1 MTAGAWPRREL
12 ATLLADAQER
22 KFLAEVWLW
31 LYGVPAGKAQW
42 LGLKAQVE
50 HFLGAKFT
58 AATKGD
64 ARSQVQLTELYQQY
78 IILSMTAE

>member
-1 MTAGAWPRREL
+1 MTAGAWPRQEL
-12 ATLLADAQER
+12 ATLLADDQER

-31 LYGVPAGKAQW
+31 LYGAPARRVPW
-42 LGLKAQVE
+42 LSEKYSVRL
-50 HFLGAKFT
+50 FLNAKLT